1 MNRKYQFNQ
10 SKDPSKMMKSKTT
23 SLHTALDAEM
33 DKILGCI
40 HCGLCLPACPTYQQV
55 GNENDSPRGRIYLM
69 RAVAEGRLDVAAPA
83 FARHIDLCLGCRACE
98 TACPA
103 GVNYGHLLESARET
117 INEHGAKKGANAGGF
132 QKAMLRL
139 ALRHVFPYPKRLE
152 KVFAMSRLLRDNGL
166 IKFVYRQGLVRKI
179 SKKADFALSLLMTT
193 APAFGVPVTV
203 SNANRDR
210 ENGGEQAQT
219 TAIEQEKSLRPVAV
233 FTGCVM
239 EGLFKH
245 ANEATKRVLEVNN
258 CQNIEITKQF
268 CCGALHVHSGDLE
281 TARKL
286 ARQNIEA
293 FERFLVSD
301 HNPAN
306 PSTIIINAAGCG
318 ALLKEYGALLKAD
331 PEYAARAEAFSLR
344 VKDVTEYLAQTR
356 IRAGAE
362 INEPVTLDA
371 PCHLYHAQR
380 VMTAPQKV
388 LMSIPGIQYHPLEG
402 MQDCCGGAG
411 IYNLSEPEM
420 SEGILSDKIEKVKA
434 TGAKLLATANP
445 GCHMQLGAG
454 VRMFKA
460 DCQVVHIIELLDE
473 SYRKAGVYQSSSEA
487 KPDPSEARPA
497 VIAN

>member
-1 MNRKYQFNQ
+1 MSLN
-10 SKDPSKMMKSKTT
+10 T

-69 RAVAEGRLDVAAPA
+69 RAVAEGRLNVESTA

-103 GVNYGHLLESARET
+103 GVRYGYLLEHARET
-117 INEHGAKKGANAGGF
+117 INEKGSKKGAKGNGF
-132 QKAMLRL
+132 QKLMLGL
-139 ALRHVFPYPKRLE
+139 ALRHVFPYPNRLAF
-152 KVFAMSRLLRDNGL
+152 VFSLTRFMRGNRL
-166 IKFVYRQGLVRKI
+166 IKFAYDKGLIRKF

-193 APAFGVPVTV
+193 APVVIGKGTSQQESGKKESAI
-203 SNANRDR
+203 SNQQSSIRNL
-210 ENGGEQAQT
+210 
-219 TAIEQEKSLRPVAV
+219 KPVAV

-245 ANEATKRVLEVNN
+245 ANDATKRVLAVNN
-258 CQNIEITKQF
+258 CQNIEVAKQV
-268 CCGALHVHSGDLE
+268 CCGALHAHSGDLE
-281 TARKL
+281 TAREL
-286 ARQNIEA
+286 ARANIDA
-293 FERFLVSD
+293 FERFLSSD
-301 HNPAN
+301 HNPETPA
-306 PSTIIINAAGCG
+306 TIIINAAGCG
-318 ALLKEYGALLKAD
+318 ALLKEYGELLKD
-331 PEYAARAEAFSLR
+331 DVRYAERAEVFSQR
-344 VKDVTEYLAQTR
+344 VKDVTEFLAEDQ
-356 IRAGAE
+356 IRPGAE
-362 INEPVTLDA
+362 IKEAVTMDA

-388 LMSIPGIQYHPLEG
+388 LTSIPGVEYRQLEG

-420 SEGILSDKIEKVKA
+420 SEGILTDKIDKVQA

-454 VRMFKA
+454 VRMFNANCK
-460 DCQVVHIIELLDE
+460 VVHVVELLDE
-473 SYRKAGVYQSSSEA
+473 SYRRAGFYQQA
-487 KPDPSEARPA
+487 G
-497 VIAN
+497 